1 MKLKQFAAASLF
13 VAAAAFS
20 TASTAAVMEY
30 TITSVPSSLTNILA
44 TLDIHQ
50 FDTTLG
56 NLTGITIEYGSGV
69 TGQVA
74 LSNASTTKDKTTT
87 VGLSSTMTLTGP
99 GALALGGATE
109 SLFSGVLATAG
120 KNSAN
125 VVVASG
131 SANLFSSV
139 ALDSSSFSLFEGSG
153 NVAASLAIKATGTS
167 VGQTGITSKFTTY
180 ADGVG
185 KVIYTYDIAPVPE
198 PETYGMLLL
207 GLGVVACAARRKARS
222 AQA

>member
-1 MKLKQFAAASLF
+1 MKLKNFAAASLC

-20 TASTAAVMEY
+20 TSSMAAVKEY
-30 TITSVPSSLTNILA
+30 TITAVPSSLTSILA

-56 NLTGITIEYGSGV
+56 TLTGITIEYGSTV

-74 LSNASTTKDKTTT
+74 LSNTSTTKVKTTT

-99 GALALGGATE
+99 GALALGGDTDT
-109 SLFSGVLATAG
+109 LFSNVLATAG
-120 KNSAN
+120 KSSSN

-131 SANLFSSV
+131 IAH
-139 ALDSSSFSLFEGSG
+139 LDSSVSLASSNFSLFEGTG
-153 NVAASLAIKATGTS
+153 NVAAALSIKATGTS
-167 VGQTGITSKFTTY
+167 VGQSGITSKFTTY

-185 KVIYTYDIAPVPE
+185 KVIYTYEVAPVPE

-207 GLGVVACAARRKARS
+207 GLGVVAFAAKRKARS

>member
-1 MKLKQFAAASLF
+1 MKLKQFAAASLC
-13 VAAAAFS
+13 VAAATFS
-20 TASTAAVMEY
+20 TSSMAAVKEY
-30 TITSVPSSLTNILA
+30 TITAVPSSLTSILA

-50 FDTTLG
+50 FDTALG
-56 NLTGITIEYGSGV
+56 TLTGITIEYGSTV
-69 TGQVA
+69 VGQVA
-74 LSNASTTKDKTTT
+74 LSNTSTTKAKTTT

-99 GALALGGATE
+99 GALALGSDTDT
-109 SLFSGVLATAG
+109 LFSGVLATAA
-120 KNSAN
+120 KNSSN

-131 SANLFSSV
+131 TAHLDSSV
-139 ALDSSSFSLFEGSG
+139 SLASSSFSLFEGTG
-153 NVAASLAIKATGTS
+153 NVAASLSIKANGTS

-185 KVIYTYDIAPVPE
+185 KVIYTYEVTPVPE

-207 GLGVVACAARRKARS
+207 GLGVVAFAAKRKARA